1 MRPCTLRIA
10 SAEDDPKA
18 TSLAA
23 VPVEHAPWCR
33 TAPAALPIHIKP
45 LAPVMRSR
53 LLWRRSA
60 TAVGLYAAVALGL
73 LGTVVAS
80 RVLGLESFGI
90 YATALVAAS
99 FVQTFLDL
107 TVEDSLTK
115 FGFRYI
121 AAEDWGRLRRL
132 FGMALRFKIIGGALG
147 CLVLIAFAP
156 FANTVFGTSGL
167 EAPILA
173 SALLP
178 LVQAPE
184 NVAATALLLRG
195 RYDLRGAYL
204 TFSMAL
210 RLAAIVIGTQ
220 FGVWQAI
227 ACIVVA
233 QALATIVLS
242 FVGLSAFR
250 RFPSAAPRPLG
261 EDRAPIKSFVVR
273 SSLATGMLSMRTALA
288 PLLLGVVAGPTQVGL
303 FRIAQAPQAGLSA
316 ATSPVRLVLLTEQ
329 TRDWEHGLEREVIA
343 GVRRYMAAAAGMMA
357 VALPLF
363 LILMPWLVKVV
374 FGSAY
379 EGAVTAA
386 RIILLAAAIQVV
398 LGWTKSLP
406 VTIGRPSLR
415 IQTHGIETA
424 ILLPLVVGFGYTWG
438 VTGAAIAILV
448 STAAFALAWAV
459 VLARLHGEV
468 HGRPPIGKRGA
479 AS

>member
-1 MRPCTLRIA
+1 
-10 SAEDDPKA
+10 
-18 TSLAA
+18 
-23 VPVEHAPWCR
+23 
-33 TAPAALPIHIKP
+33 
-45 LAPVMRSR
+45 MRSR

-107 TVEDSLTK
+107 TVEESLTK

-132 FGMALRFKIIGGALG
+132 FAVALRFKLVGGALG
-147 CLVLIAFAP
+147 CLVLVAFAP
-156 FANTVFGTSGL
+156 FANTVFGASGL
-167 EAPILA
+167 EGPVLA

-210 RLAAIVIGTQ
+210 RLAAIVVGTH

-227 ACIVVA
+227 ACIVMA
-233 QALATIVLS
+233 QAIATVVLS
-242 FVGLSAFR
+242 GVGLTAFR
-250 RFPSAAPRPLG
+250 RFPSAAPRPLNQ
-261 EDRAPIKSFVVR
+261 DRGPIKAFVVQ
-273 SSLATGMLSMRTALA
+273 SSLATGMLSLRTALA
-288 PLLLGVVAGPTQVGL
+288 PLLLGVVAGPTQIGL

-316 ATSPVRLVLLTEQ
+316 ASSPVRLVMLTEQ
-329 TRDWEHGLEREVIA
+329 TRDWEHGRESEVLA
-343 GVRRYMAAAAGMMA
+343 GVRRYMAAAAGLMVIA
-357 VALPLF
+357 VPVF
-363 LILMPWLVKVV
+363 LILMPWLVRVV

-379 EGAVTAA
+379 EGAVPAA

-415 IQTHGIETA
+415 LLTHGIETA
-424 ILLPLVVGFGYTWG
+424 VLLPLVVGFGYTWG
-438 VTGAAIAILV
+438 VTGAAIAMLV
-448 STAAFALAWAV
+448 STVAFALAWVV
-459 VLARLHGEV
+459 VLARLHVEV
-468 HGRPPIGKRGA
+468 EA
-479 AS
+479 